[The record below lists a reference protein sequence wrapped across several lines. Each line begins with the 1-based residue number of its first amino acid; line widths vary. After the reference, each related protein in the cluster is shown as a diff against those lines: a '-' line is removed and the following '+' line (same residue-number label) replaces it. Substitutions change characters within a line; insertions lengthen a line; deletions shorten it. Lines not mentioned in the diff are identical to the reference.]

1 MDPMVKQRW
10 KSVLLLTVL
19 ALVLAEV
26 ISGGTP
32 ITQMFLPWILVFY
45 VVFLYGFQVLV
56 IREVAVRGRLGL
68 LGLCCLGTV
77 YGLYNEGLR
86 AQALFYPL
94 RSAIDTFSDHGIVA
108 EVCPTSNV
116 RTRVVA
122 EMSAHPVRAML
133 AVGLT
138 VTVNTDDPPMFGT
151 DLTNEC
157 LCVAGLAGLDRPGAA
172 ELAANAVRASFLD
185 PSAKA
190 ALLADISD
198 AVRTAGTGSAVQTG
212 PPDEVG
218 PAGAVRW

>member
-1 MDPMVKQRW
+1 MVSTTRACARKPC
-10 KSVLLLTVL
+10 S
-19 ALVLAEV
+19 
-26 ISGGTP
+26 
-32 ITQMFLPWILVFY
+32 
-45 VVFLYGFQVLV
+45 
-56 IREVAVRGRLGL
+56 IRS
-68 LGLCCLGTV
+68 
-77 YGLYNEGLR
+77 
-86 AQALFYPL
+86 
-94 RSAIDTFSDHGIVA
+94 RSAIDTFSDHGILA
-108 EVCPTSNV
+108 DVCPTSNS

-122 EMSAHPVRAML
+122 EMSAHPVRAIL

-157 LCVAGLAGLDRPGAA
+157 LCVAGLDRPGVA
-172 ELAANAVRASFLD
+172 ELAANAVRARFLD

-198 AVRTAGTGSAVQTG
+198 AVRTAGTGSALQTG